1 MDEGLKNKAYL
12 EASRLQKA
20 GYDNEVISARL
31 EKQGIPQELIDQV
44 LMNLSIQKIKDR
56 DELVRPFYN
65 IALIKIGIGVLLAV
79 VSAIVI
85 PGQIYLPIG
94 LIVGGIVYAISTKK
108 NMMK

>member
-1 MDEGLKNKAYL
+1 MDETLKRKAYL
-12 EASRLQKA
+12 EGSRLKNA

-79 VSAIVI
+79 ISAIII

-94 LIVGGIVYAISTKK
+94 LIVTGVVFAISTKK
-108 NMMK
+108 KML